1 MKKMKK
7 TKIIPPFLLTLFL
20 LLCPV
25 MILNIENDI
34 DYLLEINNAVIEDLH
49 PYTERQAVEALIR
62 IMAGDLTDTAIRIAN
77 CESKMG
83 KYKVNWEGS
92 SAYGLFQFMP
102 KTFNA
107 YCKGDINN
115 NYDQIRC
122 FLELYP
128 KHPSWWKCL

>member
-1 MKKMKK
+1 MIK

-20 LLCPV
+20 SIALISIVNYKDDRIYQNEIKNAPQA
-25 MILNIENDI
+25 ILE
-34 DYLLEINNAVIEDLH
+34 H
-49 PYTERQAVEALIR
+49 TEQQAIEALIR
-62 IMAGDLTDTAIRIAN
+62 IMAGDRAEDAVRVAR
-77 CESKMG
+77 CESMLG
-83 KYKVNWEGS
+83 KYNQNWQGS

-107 YCKGDINN
+107 YCKGDIKN

-128 KHPSWWKCL
+128 KHPNWWLCR

>member
-7 TKIIPPFLLTLFL
+7 TKIIPQFLLTLFL
-20 LLCPV
+20 SIALISIVIPKDDRTHQSEIKDAPQA
-25 MILNIENDI
+25 ILD
-34 DYLLEINNAVIEDLH
+34 H
-49 PYTERQAVEALIR
+49 TESQAIEALII

-107 YCKGDINN
+107 YCKGDIKN

-128 KHPSWWKCL
+128 KYPSWWKCL

>member
-1 MKKMKK
+1 MKK

-20 LLCPV
+20 SIALISV
-25 MILNIENDI
+25 INEKDDI
-34 DYLLEINNAVIEDLH
+34 NHQLEINNIVIANLE
-49 PYTERQAVEALIR
+49 PYTETQAVETLIR
-62 IMAGDLTDTAIRIAN
+62 IMAGDLTDTAIRIAE
-77 CESKMG
+77 CESQLG
-83 KYKVNWEGS
+83 TYKKNWQGS

-107 YCKGDINN
+107 YCKGNIKN

-128 KHPSWWKCL
+128 KHPNWWECL